1 MINHTEKMAAA
12 HIFVSGRVQ
21 GVFYR
26 ASTKE
31 IALIYHLTG
40 WVRNLSDG
48 RVEAMFE
55 GEKENIEKVVE
66 WCRQGPPAAAPSN
79 LEIKW
84 LKYSGSFTD
93 FKMRY

>member
-1 MINHTEKMAAA
+1 MAAV

-26 ASTKE
+26 AGTRE
-31 IALIYHLTG
+31 CALRHGLTG

-55 GEKENIEKVVE
+55 GKKENIEKVIA
-66 WCRQGPPAAAPSN
+66 WCRLGPPAAAPDN
-79 LEIKW
+79 LDIEW
-84 LKYSGSFTD
+84 LKYSGSFDD
-93 FKMRY
+93 FALRY